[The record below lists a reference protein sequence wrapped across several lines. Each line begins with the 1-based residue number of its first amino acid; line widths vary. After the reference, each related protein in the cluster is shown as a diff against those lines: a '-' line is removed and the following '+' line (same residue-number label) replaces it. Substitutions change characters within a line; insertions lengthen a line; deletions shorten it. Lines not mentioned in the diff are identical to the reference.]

1 MRRAIEF
8 VVRHPW
14 WVLVATALLT
24 ALFAVQMLKVRMV
37 IDPKTI
43 LPQQHPYVQLNN
55 VIEEVF
61 GGSRVVVVG
70 VVPRHGDVFTPRHL
84 ATIKALTEEV
94 KKIPGIKEENVVS
107 LSDRKVK
114 FVTAD
119 GESIK
124 VERLMPEVPATAEE
138 AEAFRRRVMSNDL
151 YVNSLVSADGR
162 AAAIITDFR
171 EWVPTWQENQQALG
185 NSSQDWPKN
194 PEEWASESW
203 IGGSR
208 GAIRT
213 AYGFRMGDEEIRRA
227 IEAAASR
234 VGGHDVDIHLG
245 GLPIALSYLEAD
257 SKRIVYLFPIALVV
271 MMVVLYWAFRSLQG
285 MALPLATALI
295 SVVWALGL
303 MGTAGIAMDPFN
315 TMTPILIMAIAAGHA
330 IQILKRYYEE
340 LAAGLDNRRAVVE
353 ATAKMA
359 PVMITAGLVAAASFA
374 SLVTF
379 HLKTFQAFGMLTAFG
394 IVSALV
400 LELTFIPALRSL
412 MRPPAAV
419 RARRDGMDRVLGALA
434 AAVTGSRRGWIALA
448 IVAVAAAGA
457 VGASEVVINNSL
469 KDQFFESTRLR
480 IDERALNTHFGGT
493 STFYVMVEGAQ
504 ADALKK
510 SDVVAAIADLE
521 RRIAEVPGVGKTE
534 SFVDYLRKM
543 NRTFHGDQPEFD
555 RVPTDDGEISN
566 FLFLYS
572 ISGNPADFARLIDY
586 RYRRAVIWAFLKSD
600 STALAEQLI
609 DVVEARR
616 AEFERLGVT
625 VGVAGSSP
633 VTVALNRTMVDG
645 KLRNIGQ
652 IAAII
657 FVASAVVLRS
667 FLGACLVLIPL
678 GLAVLINFAVMG
690 FAGVTLGIGT
700 AAISAMAVGMGA
712 DYAIYF
718 LFRLRE
724 EYRAAGAFGEG
735 ALEGAL
741 RSTITTS
748 GKAICY
754 VAVAI
759 SAGYLTL
766 PFSGYYLHMEGVLV
780 PIAMATSALGAL
792 LILPLLIAGLQ
803 PSFIVGSRVGKR
815 LVAQS

>member
-8 VVRHPW
+8 VVRRPW
-14 WVLVATALLT
+14 WVLLATAALT
-24 ALFAVQMLKVRMV
+24 CIFAVQMVKVRMV

-70 VVPRHGDVFTPRHL
+70 VVPKHGDIFTPQHL
-84 ATIKALTEEV
+84 ATLKALTDEV

-107 LSDRKVK
+107 LTDRKVK

-119 GESIK
+119 GESIS
-124 VERLMPEVPATAEE
+124 VERLMPDVPTTPEE

-151 YVNSLVSADGR
+151 YVNGLVSADGR
-162 AAAIITDFR
+162 AAAIVTDFR
-171 EWVPTWQENQQALG
+171 EWVPTWQDKPPAA
-185 NSSQDWPKN
+185 STAPQDWPKQSDD
-194 PEEWASESW
+194 WASESW
-203 IGGSR
+203 FGGSR
-208 GAIRT
+208 GAIHT
-213 AYGFRMGDEEIRRA
+213 AYGFRMGDEQVRRA
-227 IEAAASR
+227 LSEATAR
-234 VGGHDVDIHLG
+234 VAGDDVDIHLG

-257 SKRIVYLFPIALVV
+257 SKRIVILFPIALVV

-303 MGTAGIAMDPFN
+303 MGTFRIAMDPFN
-315 TMTPILIMAIAAGHA
+315 TMTPILIMAIAAGHS

-340 LAAGLDNRRAVVE
+340 LAAGRDNRRAVVE

-379 HLKTFQAFGMLTAFG
+379 HLKTFQAFGLLTAFG
-394 IVSALV
+394 IMSALV

-412 MRPPAAV
+412 LRPPTV
-419 RARRDGMDRVLGALA
+419 TTSVRDGLDRLLA
-434 AAVTGSRRGWIALA
+434 RLAGVVTGNRRAW
-448 IVAVAAAGA
+448 VAVGVVVVAAAST
-457 VGASEVVINNSL
+457 VGASRVVVNNSL
-469 KDQFFESTRLR
+469 KNQFFESTKLR

-493 STFYVMVEGAQ
+493 STFYVMVEGPQ
-504 ADALKK
+504 QDALKRA
-510 SDVVAAIADLE
+510 DVVAAIADLE
-521 RRIAEVPGVGKTE
+521 QRIAAVPGVGKTE

-543 NRTFHGDQPEFD
+543 NRTFHGDQAEFD
-555 RVPTDDGEISN
+555 RIPATDGEVSN

-586 RYRRAVIWAFLKSD
+586 RFRRAVIWSFLKSD
-600 STALAEQLI
+600 STALAEELI
-609 DVVEARR
+609 AVVDAQR
-616 AEFERLGVT
+616 ATFERLGVT

-645 KLRNIGQ
+645 KLQNIVQ
-652 IAAII
+652 IGAII

-667 FLGACLVLIPL
+667 LLGACMVLIPL
-678 GLAVLINFAVMG
+678 GLAVLVNFAVMG
-690 FAGVTLGIGT
+690 FGGVSLGIGT

-724 EYRAAGAFGEG
+724 EYRAAGGFGEG
-735 ALEGAL
+735 AVDAAL
-741 RSTITTS
+741 RETITTS

-766 PFSGYYLHMEGVLV
+766 PFSGYYLHMEGILV

-792 LILPLLIAGLQ
+792 IILPLLIAGLQ
-803 PSFIVGSRVGKR
+803 PSFIVGARVGKPV
-815 LVAQS
+815 VARS